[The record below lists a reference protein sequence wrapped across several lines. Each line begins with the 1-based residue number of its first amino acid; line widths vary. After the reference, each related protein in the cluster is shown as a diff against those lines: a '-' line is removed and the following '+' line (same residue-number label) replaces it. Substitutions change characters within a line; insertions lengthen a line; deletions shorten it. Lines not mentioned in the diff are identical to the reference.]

1 MAGNPKNRLTTGE
14 VFFMLQLLRMS
25 LNTNTDKKCV
35 SKYCAVE
42 VGMASGAG
50 IPEVLKQSAVER
62 CQERLTLA
70 DIPVGGKVT
79 IASLP
84 DHTPFGRRLMEVGML
99 PGHEVTIMGRAPLRD
114 PIQVRILGALIAIRK
129 SDALTIHVI
138 PLPDGH

>member
-1 MAGNPKNRLTTGE
+1 
-14 VFFMLQLLRMS
+14 MLQLLRMS
-25 LNTNTDKKCV
+25 LNNNVTQKSV
-35 SKYCAVE
+35 SKSCAVE
-42 VGMASGAG
+42 VEMASDAG
-50 IPEVLKQSAVER
+50 IPFKHSAVER
-62 CQERLTLA
+62 CQELLTLA
-70 DIPVGGKVT
+70 DIPVGEKVT

-84 DHTPFGRRLMEVGML
+84 DRTPFGRRLMEVGML